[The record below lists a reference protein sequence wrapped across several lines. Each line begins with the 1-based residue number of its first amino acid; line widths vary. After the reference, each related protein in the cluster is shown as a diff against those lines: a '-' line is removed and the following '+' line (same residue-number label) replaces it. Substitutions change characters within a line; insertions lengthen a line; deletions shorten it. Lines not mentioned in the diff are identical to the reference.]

1 MDIVLTKELE
11 DFVKAKVAEGRYL
24 DESEVVRE
32 AIRHFEDRERYES
45 PELEALLL
53 EGLRGEA
60 LPWGP
65 DMKERILRG
74 ASAHVAA

>member
-1 MDIVLTKELE
+1 MEVVLTKELE

-32 AIRHFEDRERYES
+32 AIRHLEDRERYES

-53 EGLRGEA
+53 EGLDSGSRPWTQEVMAEIRQLAALQEA
-60 LPWGP
+60 
-65 DMKERILRG
+65 
-74 ASAHVAA
+74 

>member
-1 MDIVLTKELE
+1 MQVVLTKELE

-32 AIRHFEDRERYES
+32 AIRHLEDRERYES

-53 EGLRGEA
+53 EGFDSGS
-60 LPWGP
+60 LPWGA
-65 DMKERILRG
+65 DMRERILRG
-74 ASAHVAA
+74 ASAHVTV